1 MTDEATDDD
10 PGYRH
15 QRWSK
20 HFDAIDKEIGSLA
33 VLCKIPLL
41 DPGVI
46 ERVLHNDTL
55 VCGTQNPRAFEKL
68 RSLLMMHYSVRDKA
82 LVALGEAETL
92 KIVGEVVARLRAR
105 LGDKLGGPAA

>member
-1 MTDEATDDD
+1 MTSDTESH
-10 PGYRH
+10 RSK
-15 QRWSK
+15 RWYV
-20 HFDAIDKEIGSLA
+20 HLEEIDREIASLA

-46 ERVLHNDTL
+46 TERVLHNDAL

-68 RSLLMMHYSVRDKA
+68 RSLLMMHYSVREKA

-92 KIVGEVVARLRAR
+92 ALVGEIVARLKTRF
-105 LGDKLGGPAA
+105 GDKLGGPPA